1 MKARRII
8 ALLVLVCL
16 LAGCGAMAEDAMMNG
31 VSMDSA
37 SGTGGIYEGFESGA
51 STTGGSPDFADQK
64 LITTVEVSAETED
77 LDTLMTELNSQI
89 AELGGYIEFQ
99 NTYFGSAYSSHRY
112 RSASMTVRIPAE
124 NLAGFLQHVEG
135 ISNVVSKQ
143 QSQENVTLQYVD
155 TESRIAALTAER
167 DRLMELLEQA
177 GDLSDLLEIEA
188 RLTDVLYELESTT
201 AQLRSLDNQVSYATV
216 ELFVD
221 EVKVYTSVK
230 EETIWQRIASG
241 FVENIQRIG
250 QGLLDFLVWLV
261 VYSPQLIII
270 AGIVFLA
277 VRIIRRAVKKRK
289 ARKTEE

>member
-16 LAGCGAMAEDAMMNG
+16 LAGCGAATEDAMMNG

-37 SGTGGIYEGFESGA
+37 SGSGGIYEGFESGA

-99 NTYFGSAYSSHRY
+99 NTYFGSAYSTHRY
-112 RSASMTVRIPAE
+112 RSANMTVRIPAE

-155 TESRIAALTAER
+155 TESRVAALQAER

-177 GDLSDLLEIEA
+177 GDLSDLLQIEE

-201 AQLRSLDNQVSYATV
+201 ARLRSLDNQVSYATV
-216 ELFVD
+216 ELYID
-221 EVKVYTSVK
+221 EVRIYTQTEKQTV
-230 EETIWQRIASG
+230 WQRIGAG
-241 FVENIQRIG
+241 FGENLRQIG
-250 QGLLDFLVWLV
+250 EDLVDFFVWLIT
-261 VYSPQLIII
+261 YSPQLIII
-270 AGIVFLA
+270 AGIAFLA
-277 VRIIRRAVKKRK
+277 VRTLRRVIRKRRAK
-289 ARKTEE
+289 KTEE